1 MTYRYTE
8 AVGEKGGEGRTY
20 GWGSSYDSGEGEK
33 SDENLFELHVYF
45 DVLRTMTMAGRGD
58 EWRVGDA
65 RAGSRTEKRRVH
77 ETSELLVGSLCR
89 GFSLSRGLEDAT
101 GQKMHKSGS
110 NC

>member
-1 MTYRYTE
+1 
-8 AVGEKGGEGRTY
+8 
-20 GWGSSYDSGEGEK
+20 
-33 SDENLFELHVYF
+33 
-45 DVLRTMTMAGRGD
+45 MASRGV

-89 GFSLSRGLEDAT
+89 GFSFRGLEDAT